1 MKHIKRF
8 QNKSHFFN
16 GKIDKLIPEMYV
28 IFEYNSI
35 IFFKKIY
42 NINFL
47 ILGKVKSLP
56 YNHPDYEITEESNTF
71 IEINIIEYISD
82 SNELE
87 HDPVNGHNTGLELDI
102 ALNIREKKY
111 FNIDLI
117 KNINYT
123 SSSLKQSQI
132 EFEKQTEEFQIKFN
146 MNKYNL

>member
-42 NINFL
+42 NINLL

-56 YNHPDYEITEESNTF
+56 YKEESNTF
-71 IEINIIEYISD
+71 IEIN
-82 SNELE
+82 N
-87 HDPVNGHNTGLELDI
+87 H
-102 ALNIREKKY
+102 K
-111 FNIDLI
+111 
-117 KNINYT
+117 
-123 SSSLKQSQI
+123 
-132 EFEKQTEEFQIKFN
+132 
-146 MNKYNL
+146 

>member
-8 QNKSHFFN
+8 QNKSHFLMA
-16 GKIDKLIPEMYV
+16 KLI
-28 IFEYNSI
+28 N
-35 IFFKKIY
+35 
-42 NINFL
+42 L
-47 ILGKVKSLP
+47 
-56 YNHPDYEITEESNTF
+56 
-71 IEINIIEYISD
+71 SD

-132 EFEKQTEEFQIKFN
+132 EFEKQTEEFQIKLN

>member
-16 GKIDKLIPEMYV
+16 DKIDKLIPEMYV
-28 IFEYNSI
+28 IFEYNSM
-35 IFFKKIY
+35 IFFKKLY

-56 YNHPDYEITEESNTF
+56 YKEESNTF

-87 HDPVNGHNTGLELDI
+87 HGPVYGHNAAVELDNV
-102 ALNIREKKY
+102 LNIRQKQY

-132 EFEKQTEEFQIKFN
+132 EFEKQTEEFQIKLN